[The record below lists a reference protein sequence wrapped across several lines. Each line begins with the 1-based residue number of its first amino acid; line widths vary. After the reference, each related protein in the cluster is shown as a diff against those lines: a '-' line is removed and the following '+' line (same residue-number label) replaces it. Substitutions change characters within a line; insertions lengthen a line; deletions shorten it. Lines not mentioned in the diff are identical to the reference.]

1 MVINTP
7 FLLFF
12 IRALVTVSVLAC
24 IIAKTLILGIFAL
37 SKLKTLRP
45 KFNDKSFILLKIK

>member
-37 SKLKTLRP
+37 SKPKTLRP